1 VTEIPGVFLR
11 GRAQPGS
18 GRLPWVNPSTGR
30 QEAVLAAAAPGDV
43 DEVVAE
49 AAAAARDGRWW
60 RLPASERQRVLAAAA
75 EGLRARAADLG
86 RAIARE
92 SGLPLGPARYV
103 EVPMAADALQF
114 FAAACVG
121 PVGEVVPFFAPGHP
135 PTEFAFTVEEPGGV
149 AALVTPA
156 NFPLLLPAW
165 KLGACLAAGTS
176 AVLKPSPL
184 APTPALLLAEVLHEA
199 GLPAGV
205 LGVVVGG
212 PEVGEAL
219 IRHPAVD
226 RVAFTGTTATGRRVM
241 ALAAEAPKRVAL
253 ELGGKSPVVVCR
265 DADLEAAVDGT
276 LFGVFFHA
284 GQVCQAGTRILVE
297 EAVYEAFCR
306 RFVERAA
313 GLVVGPADDP
323 SSDLGPL
330 ASLDHYRRV
339 RAWVAGVRP
348 GQAVRALGEVPDPD
362 PPGGYFFPPVVLTDV
377 DPEAPVAREEVFG
390 PVACILRA
398 RDADH
403 ALELANR
410 SPYGLAAGVWTR
422 DLRRALRLAEALR
435 AGTVW
440 VNTAQ
445 VLSPSAP
452 FGGRGQSGFGREL
465 GRQAL
470 ATYRE
475 TKTVVV
481 ERAERPWTYF

>member
-1 VTEIPGVFLR
+1 
-11 GRAQPGS
+11 
-18 GRLPWVNPSTGR
+18 
-30 QEAVLAAAAPGDV
+30 
-43 DEVVAE
+43 
-49 AAAAARDGRWW
+49 
-60 RLPASERQRVLAAAA
+60 
-75 EGLRARAADLG
+75 
-86 RAIARE
+86 
-92 SGLPLGPARYV
+92 
-103 EVPMAADALQF
+103 
-114 FAAACVG
+114 
-121 PVGEVVPFFAPGHP
+121 
-135 PTEFAFTVEEPGGV
+135 
-149 AALVTPA
+149 
-156 NFPLLLPAW
+156 
-165 KLGACLAAGTS
+165 
-176 AVLKPSPL
+176 
-184 APTPALLLAEVLHEA
+184 
-199 GLPAGV
+199 
-205 LGVVVGG
+205 
-212 PEVGEAL
+212 
-219 IRHPAVD
+219 
-226 RVAFTGTTATGRRVM
+226 M